1 MPDVLIR
8 NVPPED
14 LQAIRDAAGEK
25 GISVQA
31 YLQEVMHAQAAYVR
45 RHEGLARVSQR
56 LDGRPPV
63 REAERTAVLQTIAD
77 EEERRAQHPGNR

>member
-14 LQAIRDAAGEK
+14 LQVIRDAADER

-45 RHEGLARVSQR
+45 RQDALGRIRERLEGSPGVPE
-56 LDGRPPV
+56 G
-63 REAERTAVLQTIAD
+63 ERSAVLQTIAD
-77 EEERRAQHPGNR
+77 ENDRRGQQLGNR